1 MDAAHEAIGTA
12 NTVDEVRLWLQTNLF
27 QPHFLTYY
35 KAAIL
40 PRQQAGTLKRGES
53 FLTITNKLEAAKQA
67 GDTKYS
73 DHYPDTI
80 DWNFEDHS
88 ARCLQT
94 IVDVNTN
101 NADGLFYRHGKS
113 TEGYVI
119 FYAGGPITWSSS
131 KQKA

>member
-27 QPHFLTYY
+27 QPHSLTYY

-53 FLTITNKLEAAKQA
+53 FLTIANKLEAAKQA

-73 DHYPDTI
+73 DHYPDTT
-80 DWNFEDHS
+80 D
-88 ARCLQT
+88 
-94 IVDVNTN
+94 
-101 NADGLFYRHGKS
+101 
-113 TEGYVI
+113 
-119 FYAGGPITWSSS
+119 
-131 KQKA
+131 